1 MFLCSIQNLNSDST
15 LPHLPIGFVLIAFF
29 VKYQWAPLKSAKGIV
44 DEHTHAHKTYTP
56 ADFRPVDTSK
66 LLLFK
71 KSARVEHKPFVSEE
85 HKAEI
90 RVRNNFYS
98 VKKPSMAGM
107 IGMLKDTLKFHH
119 STQKELFIQ
128 RILWKATQSRLSGL
142 KKTRQTTTYV
152 AFPSL
157 RKIHDKEN
165 CSVADTT
172 FLDKGLNFNLT
183 SVCVGMGLAY
193 CFMLMLLVASAF
205 LRPEGDSWKQKKN
218 KANVKGAVTLKPACA
233 QNKKC
238 TYWICRGVLGF
249 GFFSKNNCGPVELQ
263 KSIS

>member
-1 MFLCSIQNLNSDST
+1 MVISAQENSFHRMFLCSIQNLNSDST
-15 LPHLPIGFVLIAFF
+15 LPHLPTGFVLIAFF

-44 DEHTHAHKTYTP
+44 DEHTHAHKKTTP

-128 RILWKATQSRLSGL
+128 RIL
-142 KKTRQTTTYV
+142 
-152 AFPSL
+152 
-157 RKIHDKEN
+157 
-165 CSVADTT
+165 
-172 FLDKGLNFNLT
+172 
-183 SVCVGMGLAY
+183 
-193 CFMLMLLVASAF
+193 
-205 LRPEGDSWKQKKN
+205 
-218 KANVKGAVTLKPACA
+218 
-233 QNKKC
+233 
-238 TYWICRGVLGF
+238 
-249 GFFSKNNCGPVELQ
+249 
-263 KSIS
+263 